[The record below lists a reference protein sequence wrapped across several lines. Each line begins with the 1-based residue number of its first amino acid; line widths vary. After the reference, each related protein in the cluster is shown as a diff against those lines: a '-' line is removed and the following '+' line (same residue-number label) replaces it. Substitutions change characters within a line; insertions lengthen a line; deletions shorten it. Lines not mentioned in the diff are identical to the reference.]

1 MVDSKYMTPKEWG
14 MKMSKSATEEYV
26 RVSRSRYRAMKNR
39 RAKGRILDEFCQT
52 SGYER
57 KHAIKLLNGKAG
69 RRQVRAGRKAMY
81 SDDVKVVLKE
91 LWSMSDQMCSKLL
104 KPVMS
109 LYMESYEKN
118 VETVA
123 DEVRSKV
130 LRISPA
136 TMDRLLRS
144 EKIGTSKWRRRL
156 GRSST
161 KLKQAVPLR
170 VSGWDV
176 EEPGWLEADG
186 VAHCGGSMAG
196 VFIWSITYKDID
208 SCWTEARATWNRSG
222 EDVKEQT
229 RRLEEALPFKILG
242 LDVDN
247 GPEFLNWT
255 LYRFCRKRKNPI
267 EFTRSRPYH
276 KNDNAHVE
284 QRNWTHVRQLLGY
297 DRLEDPEMVDLINDL
312 YANEWSLFKN
322 LYCPTMKLISKER
335 IGSRYRKKFD
345 KPKTP
350 CQRLLDS
357 KHVPSLQKQRLSRML
372 KETDPYTLKQ
382 SIEQKLKRIMNH
394 EQKTLQKRA
403 S

>member
-1 MVDSKYMTPKEWG
+1 

-39 RAKGRILDEFCQT
+39 RSKGRVLDEFCET

-69 RRQVRAGRKAMY
+69 NRKVRAGRKALY
-81 SDDVKVVLKE
+81 GDEVKAVLQE
-91 LWSMSDQMCSKLL
+91 IWQISDQMCSKLL
-104 KPVMS
+104 NAVMDMY
-109 LYMESYEKN
+109 LESYERN
-118 VETVA
+118 VCKLNAET
-123 DEVRSKV
+123 RRKV
-130 LRISPA
+130 LSVSPA
-136 TMDRLLRS
+136 TIDRLLRS

-176 EEPGWLEADG
+176 AEPGWFEADG

-196 VFIWSITYKDID
+196 DFIWSVTYKDID

-222 EDVKEQT
+222 DAVRDQT
-229 RRLEEALPFKILG
+229 KSLENDLPFRMLG

-255 LYRFCRKRKNPI
+255 LYRFCRNRKVPI

-276 KNDNAHVE
+276 KNDNAHIE

-297 DRLEDPEMVDLINDL
+297 DRLEDPKMVDLINDL

-322 LYCPTMKLISKER
+322 LCCPTMKVISKER

-345 KPKTP
+345 KPRTP

-357 KHVPSLQKQRLSRML
+357 EHVPALQKQRLRKML
-372 KETDPYTLKQ
+372 KNTDPYVLKQ
-382 SIEQKLKRIMNH
+382 SIEEKLKRIMNYD
-394 EQKTLQKRA
+394 QKIRQERA

>member
-1 MVDSKYMTPKEWG
+1 MTPKNG
-14 MKMSKSATEEYV
+14 SMKMSKSATEEYV
-26 RVSRSRYRAMKNR
+26 KVTKKRYRAMKSK
-39 RAKGRILDEFCQT
+39 RAKGRVLDEFCES
-52 SGYER
+52 SGYDR

-69 RRQVRAGRKAMY
+69 NRQERAGRKAVY
-81 SDDVKVVLKE
+81 SNDVKVVLKE
-91 LWSMSDQMCSKLL
+91 LWTMSDQMCSKLL
-104 KPVMS
+104 KPVMD
-109 LYMESYEKN
+109 LYLESYERN
-118 VETVA
+118 FDIVP
-123 DEVRSKV
+123 DEVREKV
-130 LRISPA
+130 LSISPA
-136 TMDRLLRS
+136 TIDRLLQS
-144 EKIGTSKWRRRL
+144 ERVGTSKWRRRV

-161 KLKQAVPLR
+161 KLKKAVPLR

-176 EEPGWLEADG
+176 DEPGWLEADG

-196 VFIWSITYKDID
+196 NFIWSTTYKDID
-208 SCWTEARATWNRSG
+208 SCWTEARAVWNRSS
-222 EDVKEQT
+222 EDVKENT
-229 RRLEEALPFKILG
+229 RRLEEDLPFRIQG

-267 EFTRSRPYH
+267 ELTRSRPYH

-297 DRLEDPEMVDLINDL
+297 DRLEDPKMVELINDL
-312 YANEWSLFKN
+312 YVNEWSLFKN

-335 IGSRYRKKFD
+335 IGSKYRKKFD

-357 KHVPSLQKQRLSRML
+357 EHVQALQKQKLRKML

-382 SIEQKLKRIMNH
+382 AIEKKLRKIMNYEQKAIQR
-394 EQKTLQKRA
+394 RA